1 MSKLSF
7 EALQKRAG
15 EVVSQELLNSISGGT
30 ENACHDDPPA
40 PVGPEPTTDDGC
52 QQCQQDM
59 VTTQGSWTPFT
70 MWVNHQVNH

>member
-7 EALQKRAG
+7 DALQKRAD

-40 PVGPEPTTDDGC
+40 PPPPPADDSSC
-52 QQCQQDM
+52 QQCQEAYVQS
-59 VTTQGSWTPFT
+59 QGTHTPFGT
-70 MWVNHQVNH
+70 WVVHQVFH